1 MYPSV
6 SRRPSKGVSFGD
18 WLEAEWASQSKGRY
32 GGGWHKYQVTLQ
44 FSNFS

>member
-32 GGGWHKYQVTLQ
+32 GGGVA
-44 FSNFS
+44 